1 MSKFE
6 VLKRY
11 ILLLIGLFING
22 FGVSFITKAS
32 LGTSPISSIPY
43 TLSLKFQPTIG
54 MFTMFFSILLIIL
67 QLCLLKKN
75 FPKQY
80 WLQIPVSIVF
90 SYFIDLSMEILSF
103 LQPDSYIQKLIFL
116 LMGCVILGFGVF
128 IEVIADVVMLPGEA
142 FVKSV
147 TITFNTDFGKTKVA
161 FDTSMTIIAGI
172 LSLIMFHRLNGV
184 REGTIISA
192 MLVGFIAKMF
202 KSKIGF
208 LEDIFFINNKRVNV
222 TK

>member
-1 MSKFE
+1 MIKSE
-6 VLKRY
+6 TIKRY

-54 MFTMFFSILLIIL
+54 MFTMFFSVILIVLQLII
-67 QLCLLKKN
+67 LKKN

-80 WLQIPVSIVF
+80 WLQIPVSMLF
-90 SYFIDLSMEILSF
+90 SYFIDLSMEILSA
-103 LQPDSYIQKLIFL
+103 LQPATYVSKMIFL
-116 LMGCVILGFGVF
+116 LIGCVILGFGVF
-128 IEVIADVVMLPGEA
+128 IEVIANVVMLPGEA

-147 TITFNTDFGKTKVA
+147 TMTFNTDFGKTKVA
-161 FDTSMTIIAGI
+161 FDTSMTIIAI
-172 LSLIMFHRLNGV
+172 LLSLLMFHSLNGV

-192 MLVGFIAKMF
+192 ILVGTIARLF

-208 LEDIFFINNKRVNV
+208 LETALI
-222 TK
+222 TH

>member
-1 MSKFE
+1 MIKSE
-6 VLKRY
+6 TIKRY

-54 MFTMFFSILLIIL
+54 MFTMFFSVILIVLQLII
-67 QLCLLKKN
+67 LKKN

-80 WLQIPVSIVF
+80 WLQIPVSMLF
-90 SYFIDLSMEILSF
+90 SYFIDLSMEILSA
-103 LQPDSYIQKLIFL
+103 LQPATYVSKMVFL
-116 LMGCVILGFGVF
+116 LIGCVILGFGVF
-128 IEVIADVVMLPGEA
+128 IEVIANVVMLPGEA

-147 TITFNTDFGKTKVA
+147 TMTFNTDFGKTKVA
-161 FDTSMTIIAGI
+161 FDTSMTIIAI
-172 LSLIMFHRLNGV
+172 LLSLLMFHSLNGV

-192 MLVGFIAKMF
+192 ILVGTIARLF

-208 LEDIFFINNKRVNV
+208 LETALI
-222 TK
+222 TH

>member
-1 MSKFE
+1 MIKSE
-6 VLKRY
+6 TIKRY
-11 ILLLIGLFING
+11 VLLLIGLFING

-54 MFTMFFSILLIIL
+54 MFTMFFSVILIVLQLII
-67 QLCLLKKN
+67 LKKN

-80 WLQIPVSIVF
+80 WLQIPVSMLF
-90 SYFIDLSMEILSF
+90 SYFIDLSMEILSA
-103 LQPDSYIQKLIFL
+103 LQPATYVSKMVFL
-116 LMGCVILGFGVF
+116 LIGCVILGFGVF
-128 IEVIADVVMLPGEA
+128 IEIIANVVMLPGEA

-147 TITFNTDFGKTKVA
+147 TMTFNTDFGKTKVA
-161 FDTSMTIIAGI
+161 FDTSMTIIAI
-172 LSLIMFHRLNGV
+172 LLSLLMFHSLNGV

-192 MLVGFIAKMF
+192 ILVGTIARLF

-208 LEDIFFINNKRVNV
+208 LETALI
-222 TK
+222 TH

>member
-1 MSKFE
+1 MIKSE
-6 VLKRY
+6 TIKRY
-11 ILLLIGLFING
+11 VLLLIGLFING

-54 MFTMFFSILLIIL
+54 MFTMFFSVLLIVL
-67 QLCLLKKN
+67 QLIILKKN

-80 WLQIPVSIVF
+80 WLQIPVSMLF
-90 SYFIDLSMEILSF
+90 SYFIDLSMEILSA
-103 LQPDSYIQKLIFL
+103 LQPATYVSKMVFL
-116 LMGCVILGFGVF
+116 LIGCVILGFGVF
-128 IEVIADVVMLPGEA
+128 IEVIANVVMLPGEA

-147 TITFNTDFGKTKVA
+147 TMTFNTDFGKTKVA
-161 FDTSMTIIAGI
+161 FDTSMTIIAI
-172 LSLIMFHRLNGV
+172 LLSLLMFHSLNGV

-192 MLVGFIAKMF
+192 ILVGTIARLF

-208 LEDIFFINNKRVNV
+208 LETALI
-222 TK
+222 TH

>member
-1 MSKFE
+1 MIKSE
-6 VLKRY
+6 TIKRY
-11 ILLLIGLFING
+11 VLLLIGLFING

-54 MFTMFFSILLIIL
+54 MFTMFFSVILIVLQLII
-67 QLCLLKKN
+67 LKKN

-80 WLQIPVSIVF
+80 WLQIPVSMLF
-90 SYFIDLSMEILSF
+90 SYFIDLSMEILSA
-103 LQPDSYIQKLIFL
+103 LQPATYVSKMAFL
-116 LMGCVILGFGVF
+116 LIGCVILGFGVF
-128 IEVIADVVMLPGEA
+128 IEVIANVVMLPGEA

-147 TITFNTDFGKTKVA
+147 TMTFNTDFGKTKVA
-161 FDTSMTIIAGI
+161 FDTSMTIIAI
-172 LSLIMFHRLNGV
+172 LLSLLMFHSLNGV

-192 MLVGFIAKMF
+192 ILVGTIARLF

-208 LEDIFFINNKRVNV
+208 LETALI
-222 TK
+222 TH

>member
-1 MSKFE
+1 MIKSE
-6 VLKRY
+6 TIKRY
-11 ILLLIGLFING
+11 VLLLIGLFING

-54 MFTMFFSILLIIL
+54 MFTMFFSVLLIVL
-67 QLCLLKKN
+67 QLIILKKN

-80 WLQIPVSIVF
+80 WLQIPVSMLF
-90 SYFIDLSMEILSF
+90 SYFIDLSMEILSA
-103 LQPDSYIQKLIFL
+103 LQPATYVSKMVFL
-116 LMGCVILGFGVF
+116 LIGCVILGFGVF
-128 IEVIADVVMLPGEA
+128 IEIIANVVMLPGEA

-147 TITFNTDFGKTKVA
+147 TMTFNTDFGKTKVA
-161 FDTSMTIIAGI
+161 FDTSMTIIAI
-172 LSLIMFHRLNGV
+172 LLSLLMFHSLNGV

-192 MLVGFIAKMF
+192 ILVGTIARLF

-208 LEDIFFINNKRVNV
+208 LETALI
-222 TK
+222 TH

>member
-1 MSKFE
+1 MIKSE
-6 VLKRY
+6 TIKRY
-11 ILLLIGLFING
+11 VLLLIGLFING

-54 MFTMFFSILLIIL
+54 MFTMFFSVILIVLQLII
-67 QLCLLKKN
+67 LKKN

-80 WLQIPVSIVF
+80 WLQIPVSMLF
-90 SYFIDLSMEILSF
+90 SYFIDLSMEILSA
-103 LQPDSYIQKLIFL
+103 LQPATYVSKMVFL
-116 LMGCVILGFGVF
+116 LIGCVILGFGVF
-128 IEVIADVVMLPGEA
+128 IEVIANVVMLPGEA

-147 TITFNTDFGKTKVA
+147 TMTFNTDFGKTKVA
-161 FDTSMTIIAGI
+161 FDTSMTIIAI
-172 LSLIMFHRLNGV
+172 LLSLLMFHSLNGV

-192 MLVGFIAKMF
+192 ILVGTIARLF

-208 LEDIFFINNKRVNV
+208 LETALI
-222 TK
+222 TH